1 MHKFTVMLHIERD
14 APQKPPLDAPCNGCG
29 LCCLMEPCPLGVVL
43 SRRRF
48 GSCDALRWQ
57 ADQRVYRCGA
67 ITAPMDVLRERLAG
81 PFQVALPLLT
91 WLLKRL
97 ARHWIA
103 AGTGCDFDAQSASL
117 AGDETPASGL

>member
-1 MHKFTVMLHIERD
+1 
-14 APQKPPLDAPCNGCG
+14 
-29 LCCLMEPCPLGVVL
+29 MEPCPLGVVL

-97 ARHWIA
+97 AGRWIA